1 MLEHRFFNKLLGDF
15 MFLNRGIDVEKLEL
29 VCRPKPCTAE
39 LQIGDC
45 VYLSGLSSLYTV
57 PVLSLSGE
65 TVTVESQDW
74 KGDLEAVT
82 FPRICLRKAR
92 ISSWLYRVLF

>member
-1 MLEHRFFNKLLGDF
+1 
-15 MFLNRGIDVEKLEL
+15 MFLNRGIEIENLEL
-29 VCRPKPCTAE
+29 VSRPKPCTAS
-39 LQIGDC
+39 LQVGDR
-45 VYLSGLSSLYTV
+45 VYLNGWSSLYTL
-57 PVLSLSGE
+57 PVLLISGE

-92 ISSWLYRVLF
+92 ARSWLYRTSRLKTSLPH

>member
-1 MLEHRFFNKLLGDF
+1 
-15 MFLNRGIDVEKLEL
+15 MFLSRGIDVEKLEL
-29 VCRPKPCTAE
+29 VRRPKPCTTS
-39 LQIGDC
+39 LQVGDR
-45 VYLSGLSSLYTV
+45 VYLNGLSGRYTV
-57 PVLSLSGE
+57 RILSISGE

-92 ISSWLYRVLF
+92 VRSWLYRTLRQAK

>member
-1 MLEHRFFNKLLGDF
+1 

-29 VCRPKPCTAE
+29 VRRPKPCTAS
-39 LQIGDC
+39 LQVGDR
-45 VYLSGLSSLYTV
+45 VYFNGLSSRYTV
-57 PVLSLSGE
+57 SILSISGE

-74 KGDLEAVT
+74 NGDLEAVT

-92 ISSWLYRVLF
+92 IRSWLYRVLF